1 MTVHKIAIV
10 GVLFAATFSFA
21 DDVHPPAPPAPPA
34 APARPAPPVAPRH
47 PGINISV
54 HDGQVD
60 IDGLG
65 DYIDEQIDHAMD
77 QVDDANVP
85 PAIRAKLKA
94 KIGAMRAKLKGLKHL
109 DAKDL
114 DQLGKEIG
122 KMGEEIGKEV
132 EKEVEHGI
140 AQHHITVS
148 TDDDDD
154 DSMADMD
161 DDMDMDDDAV
171 RDLGDVSLST
181 AQRDQL
187 KKLRADSDKQVA
199 TAKAALAQASKVLR
213 DQLDNPAA
221 SDADITKAIDAVSQ
235 QEAAIRKARILA
247 WHGARRLLDDAQ
259 RKKVE
264 GAAKGKTR

>member
-21 DDVHPPAPPAPPA
+21 DDVHPPAPPAPP
-34 APARPAPPVAPRH
+34 RH
-47 PGINISV
+47 PGISVSV

-65 DYIDEQIDHAMD
+65 DYVDSQIESAMD
-77 QVDDANVP
+77 QIDDANVP

-114 DQLGKEIG
+114 DDLGKELG

-132 EKEVEHGI
+132 EKEVHQNLARHGMSM
-140 AQHHITVS
+140 H
-148 TDDDDD
+148 DDDDD
-154 DSMADMD
+154 GDFD
-161 DDMDMDDDAV
+161 DDMDMDDDDAV
-171 RDLGDVSLST
+171 RDLGDLSLSP
-181 AQRDQL
+181 AQRDTL
-187 KKLRADSDKQVA
+187 KKLRTDSDKQIA
-199 TAKAALAQASKVLR
+199 TAKASLAQASKTLH

-221 SDADITKAIDAVSQ
+221 SDADISKAIDAVSQ

-247 WHGARRLLDDAQ
+247 WHGARRVLDDAQ

-264 GAAKGKTR
+264 GAAKGKTK